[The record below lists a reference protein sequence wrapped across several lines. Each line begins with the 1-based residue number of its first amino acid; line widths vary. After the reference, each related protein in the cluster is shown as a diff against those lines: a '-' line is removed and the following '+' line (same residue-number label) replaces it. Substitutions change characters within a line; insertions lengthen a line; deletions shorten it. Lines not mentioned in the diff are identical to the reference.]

1 MHQTAPEQIAGPR
14 EIVQNEYIEQLLEGG
29 IIKLGLFVVIIT
41 TILIITRQQKWLWA
55 MIIAC
60 LVQLAFF
67 SGYPNAL
74 HIYLMLM
81 IVTVIT
87 LRHDQ
92 SKPAKQYS

>member
-1 MHQTAPEQIAGPR
+1 MYQTAPERIAGPR

-29 IIKLGLFVVIIT
+29 IIKLGLFVVVVT
-41 TILIITRQQKWLWA
+41 TMFIVTCSQKWLWA